1 MREVALTEKDFFQ
14 RVRMISV
21 VAVMMMMMMMMLMMM
36 MMAVVVVMDGGEV
49 TTRGTRSRCLPELEQ
64 VRLPPGRGG
73 P

>member
-21 VAVMMMMMMMMLMMM
+21 VTVMMMMM